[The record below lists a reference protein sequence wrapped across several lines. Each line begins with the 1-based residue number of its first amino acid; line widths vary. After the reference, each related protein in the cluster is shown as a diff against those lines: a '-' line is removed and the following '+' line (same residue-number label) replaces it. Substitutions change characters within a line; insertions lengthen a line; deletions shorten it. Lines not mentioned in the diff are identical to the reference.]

1 MSKTAFDKISGGL
14 MEVVAIIQSEADPRT
29 YRVHVAERRGGRAI
43 SATGH
48 LHGFTT
54 PTTKQGRPEARSVWQ
69 KAKAVA
75 PEAKPCKVV
84 R

>member
-1 MSKTAFDKISGGL
+1 LSKAAFDKIAGGL
-14 MEVVAIIQSEADPRT
+14 MEVVAIIQSEADRALIGST
-29 YRVHVAERRGGRAI
+29 SLSAWLGARSASGRHQGLT
-43 SATGH
+43 S
-48 LHGFTT
+48 